1 MANPQPTTPS
11 AAPAPG
17 APESML
23 LDLGALVYELHRRG
37 RRAPE
42 LLQGKAAA
50 IDGVQDELPDTGGP
64 ARACP
69 ECQAG
74 AASDQLIC
82 LDCGHRLTLREP
94 PPRLP
99 RLSLIALAVLV
110 ALAGAVAFGFAL
122 SELTSDDGSG
132 TATASQSTAAVAKH
146 AASPAPTGGVA
157 GNVESS
163 DGPVALAAWP
173 ATASGYTVVLV
184 TSSDEDGARRVAW
197 DAARSGLEAG
207 LLRSDD
213 YRDLGQGLWLVVA
226 GRYPQS
232 GAAEREAARLGG
244 RYKGAYVQQVT
255 PAH

>member
-1 MANPQPTTPS
+1 MANPQTPTPS

-50 IDGVQDELPDTGGP
+50 LDVVQSELPDVGGP

-69 ECQAG
+69 ECKAE
-74 AASDQLIC
+74 AASDLLVC
-82 LDCGHRLTLREP
+82 LDCGHRLALRES

-99 RLSLIALAVLV
+99 RLSLIAIAVVV

-132 TATASQSTAAVAKH
+132 TATASQRTAVAKRT
-146 AASPAPTGGVA
+146 ASQAPTGGVA
-157 GNVESS
+157 ASAESS

-184 TSSDEDGARRVAW
+184 TSSDEAGARRVAW

-232 GAAEREAARLGG
+232 GGAEREAARLGG

-255 PAH
+255 PAD

>member
-1 MANPQPTTPS
+1 MANSQPTTPS

-50 IDGVQDELPDTGGP
+50 LDGVQDDLPDVGGP

-69 ECQAG
+69 ECKAE

-82 LDCGHRLTLREP
+82 LDCGHRLALRESP
-94 PPRLP
+94 SRLP
-99 RLSLIALAVLV
+99 RLSLIAIAVVV

-122 SELTSDDGSG
+122 SELTSDDSSG
-132 TATASQSTAAVAKH
+132 TATASQTAVAKH

-157 GNVESS
+157 ASAESS

-173 ATASGYTVVLV
+173 ATATGYTVVLV
-184 TSSDEDGARRVAW
+184 TSSDEAGARRVAW

-232 GAAEREAARLGG
+232 GGAEREAARLGG

-255 PAH
+255 PSG